1 MPYHRDC
8 PIPFLSAIRTHSIPK
23 AHTLPFPTIPSIDP
37 TVRAP
42 STLSFVL
49 LQRYAARQ
57 PHSIQPSA
65 PPATRMAQE
74 NGGAAGSGDGPSAG
88 KMKKVIVKLLE
99 NNDYNPGITLGQIRN
114 KLQKKFVDKYPA
126 FDFSSVAF
134 KVHSRALI
142 EDVIHAYED
151 ATRAGTA
158 GGAASSGAAKAA
170 EGKDNKEEEKEKKR
184 THSDHDDASSA
195 AAASKKAKA
204 EGHAEGSG
212 SKSAEQPP
220 DPRLVRLK
228 KLATA
233 MGLVPA
239 IYKDFGEM
247 DVEAKVKALRERLHE
262 KGAVFDNLPSL
273 DQIKAAEEAYELQ
286 KDLEGIDSSNIV
298 VGKRGSAGPSASG
311 STSTSVPTSSA
322 SSPAAEASP
331 SSTSEKKKG
340 GKKEKKSSGGG
351 GEGSSSEEEMDL

>member
-1 MPYHRDC
+1 
-8 PIPFLSAIRTHSIPK
+8 
-23 AHTLPFPTIPSIDP
+23 
-37 TVRAP
+37 
-42 STLSFVL
+42 
-49 LQRYAARQ
+49 
-57 PHSIQPSA
+57 
-65 PPATRMAQE
+65 MAQE
-74 NGGAAGSGDGPSAG
+74 NGGGAGDGPSAG

-142 EDVIHAYED
+142 EEVILAYED

-158 GGAASSGAAKAA
+158 GGAVGSGAAKAA
-170 EGKDNKEEEKEKKR
+170 EGKDSKEKEKEKKR
-184 THSDHDDASSA
+184 THSHDDANSA

-204 EGHAEGSG
+204 DGHAEGSG

-228 KLATA
+228 KLASA

-273 DQIKAAEEAYELQ
+273 EQIKAAEEAYKMQ

-298 VGKRGSAGPSASG
+298 VGKRGAAGPSASG
-311 STSTSVPTSSA
+311 TSTS

-331 SSTSEKKKG
+331 SNTGEKLKG
-340 GKKEKKSSGGG
+340 GKKEKKSSRGG
-351 GEGSSSEEEMDL
+351 GSSSEEEMDL

>member
-1 MPYHRDC
+1 
-8 PIPFLSAIRTHSIPK
+8 
-23 AHTLPFPTIPSIDP
+23 
-37 TVRAP
+37 
-42 STLSFVL
+42 
-49 LQRYAARQ
+49 
-57 PHSIQPSA
+57 
-65 PPATRMAQE
+65 MAQE
-74 NGGAAGSGDGPSAG
+74 NGGGAGDGPSAS

-142 EDVIHAYED
+142 EEVIHAYED

-158 GGAASSGAAKAA
+158 GRAAGSGAAKAA
-170 EGKDNKEEEKEKKR
+170 EGKDNKEKEKEKKR
-184 THSDHDDASSA
+184 THSDHYDASSA
-195 AAASKKAKA
+195 ASASKKAKA
-204 EGHAEGSG
+204 DGHAEGGS

-228 KLATA
+228 KLAQA

-262 KGAVFDNLPSL
+262 KGAVFDKLPSL
-273 DQIKAAEEAYELQ
+273 EQIKAAEEAYKLQ
-286 KDLEGIDSSNIV
+286 NDLEGIDSSNIV
-298 VGKRGSAGPSASG
+298 VGKRGAAAPSASG
-311 STSTSVPTSSA
+311 TSTSSVPTSSA
-322 SSPAAEASP
+322 SSPAAEGG
-331 SSTSEKKKG
+331 SEKKKE

>member
-1 MPYHRDC
+1 
-8 PIPFLSAIRTHSIPK
+8 
-23 AHTLPFPTIPSIDP
+23 
-37 TVRAP
+37 
-42 STLSFVL
+42 
-49 LQRYAARQ
+49 
-57 PHSIQPSA
+57 
-65 PPATRMAQE
+65 MAQE
-74 NGGAAGSGDGPSAG
+74 NGGGAGSGDGPSAG

-114 KLQKKFVDKYPA
+114 KLQKKLVDKYPA

-142 EDVIHAYED
+142 EEVIHAYED
-151 ATRAGTA
+151 ATRAGTV

-170 EGKDNKEEEKEKKR
+170 EGKDNKEKVKEKKR
-184 THSDHDDASSA
+184 SHSDHDDASSA

-204 EGHAEGSG
+204 DGEAEGSS

-220 DPRLVRLK
+220 DSRLVRLK

-247 DVEAKVKALRERLHE
+247 DVEAKVKALRQRLHD

-273 DQIKAAEEAYELQ
+273 EQIKAAEEAHALR

-298 VGKRGSAGPSASG
+298 VGKRGAAGPSASG
-311 STSTSVPTSSA
+311 STSTSSVPTSSA
-322 SSPAAEASP
+322 SSPAAEAS
-331 SSTSEKKKG
+331 SSITSEKKK